1 MESSP
6 WSNVREANFMEVFD
20 MTTTMRRRVIVLQVG
35 LIGILVFCAG
45 FLFWGNSFIHNQIST
60 ELTAQQ
66 IYFPAADN
74 KAIASLPAADAA
86 AMSIYGGQQLT
97 TGAQA
102 QVYANSFIGVHLSEV
117 AGGLTYSQMSAKAM
131 ANPTDQKM
139 AGQVATLFKGETLR
153 GLLLNAYGWWTIGT
167 YALYAA
173 IGLALAAFAVLVALA
188 FEVFLAIR
196 EPRKVKV
203 PVLTTKLERVT
214 A

>member
-1 MESSP
+1 MH
-6 WSNVREANFMEVFD
+6 
-20 MTTTMRRRVIVLQVG
+20 L
-35 LIGILVFCAG
+35 
-45 FLFWGNSFIHNQIST
+45 WGNGF
-60 ELTAQQ
+60 
-66 IYFPAADN
+66 
-74 KAIASLPAADAA
+74 
-86 AMSIYGGQQLT
+86 G
-97 TGAQA
+97 
-102 QVYANSFIGVHLSEV
+102 
-117 AGGLTYSQMSAKAM
+117 
-131 ANPTDQKM
+131 NPTDQKM

-173 IGLALAAFAVLVALA
+173 IGLALAAFAVVVALA

>member
-1 MESSP
+1 
-6 WSNVREANFMEVFD
+6 
-20 MTTTMRRRVIVLQVG
+20 MTTTMRRRVLILQVG

-66 IYFPAADN
+66 VFFPAAGS
-74 KAIASLPAADAA
+74 KGLPVVEMADLQQ
-86 AMSIYGGQQLT
+86 YGGQQVVN
-97 TGAQA
+97 GDMAKA
-102 QVYANSFIGVHLSEV
+102 YANGFIGRHLANV
-117 AGGLTYSQMSAKAM
+117 AGGLTYSQVSSLAQ
-131 ANPTDQKM
+131 ANPTDTKL
-139 AGQVATLFKGETLR
+139 AAQVQTLFRGETLR

-188 FEVFLAIR
+188 LEVFLAIR
-196 EPRKVKV
+196 EPRRVKA
-203 PVLTTKLERVT
+203 PVVTRKLERVT